1 MSQTRRRVVRLV
13 PGVNYVAAAN
23 LAGGDVVPPLSCAY
37 QIEVAVDSN
46 VTFYQRY
53 VAQNIEMNEGVAL
66 QANKSYT
73 FEILADPADTT
84 IGFRFSAN
92 CVIQKFI
99 VHEITGD
106 VS

>member
-1 MSQTRRRVVRLV
+1 
-13 PGVNYVAAAN
+13 VNYVAAAD
-23 LAGGDVVPPLSCAY
+23 LAGANLTPPLSCAY

-46 VTFYQRY
+46 VIFYQRY

-73 FEILADPADTT
+73 FEILADTADVT

-92 CVIQKFI
+92 CVIVKFI